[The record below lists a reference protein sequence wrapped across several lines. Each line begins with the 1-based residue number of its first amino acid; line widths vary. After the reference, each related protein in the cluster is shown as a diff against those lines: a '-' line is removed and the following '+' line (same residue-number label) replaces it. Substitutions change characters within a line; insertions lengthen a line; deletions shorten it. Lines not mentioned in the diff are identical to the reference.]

1 MKTVFKTVGG
11 QVLGVL
17 MYGIML
23 LFMVLT
29 VMLSPKIASWIY
41 LLSTLIVMMYTTL
54 YTILIL
60 KDLVEE
66 DTFNENVKEYIKK
79 ASINVFVSY
88 IIGMTINIILQEV
101 TGISSYD
108 PIETSVFLVS
118 LAYIVPYGVIGVN
131 TYEDTFNKMGM
142 SKDVLKAYIAVV
154 MVILMSIFIITSIT
168 QTAIIISGVLVI
180 VAILLVNLAINM
192 NKKEQNELTNKEDLE
207 YTDEEK

>member
-17 MYGIML
+17 MYGLML

-29 VMLSPKIASWIY
+29 VMLSPKIASGIY

-88 IIGMTINIILQEV
+88 IIGMTIHIILQEV

-118 LAYIVPYGVIGVN
+118 LAYIVPYGVIGLK
-131 TYEDTFNKMGM
+131 TYEGTFNKMGM

-180 VAILLVNLAINM
+180 VAILLVNLVINM
-192 NKKEQNELTNKEDLE
+192 NKKEQNELTKGDVLE
-207 YTDEEK
+207 YTGNE

>member
-17 MYGIML
+17 MYGLML
-23 LFMVLT
+23 LFMILT
-29 VMLSPKIASWIY
+29 VMLSPKIASGIY
-41 LLSTLIVMMYTTL
+41 LLTTLIVMMYTTL

-88 IIGMTINIILQEV
+88 IIGMTIHIILQEV

-118 LAYIVPYGVIGVN
+118 LAYIVPYGVIGLK

-154 MVILMSIFIITSIT
+154 MVILMSIFIITSFT

-180 VAILLVNLAINM
+180 IAILLVNLVIKM

-207 YTDEEK
+207 YTEEEK

>member
-11 QVLGVL
+11 QALGVL
-17 MYGIML
+17 MYGLML
-23 LFMVLT
+23 LFMILT
-29 VMLSPKIASWIY
+29 VMLSPKIASGIY

-88 IIGMTINIILQEV
+88 IIGTTIYIILQEV

-118 LAYIVPYGVIGVN
+118 LAYIVPYGVIGLK

-180 VAILLVNLAINM
+180 VAILLVNLVINM

-207 YTDEEK
+207 YTGNE